1 MKLPIRISLIGAGIY
16 ILIELIL
23 LLAGM
28 NQSREV
34 IVLTLGANTLILLVI
49 VALSILINFNR
60 NKAGGL
66 SMIVDLKM
74 GITAAAIYS
83 VVISSFLFLYFSV
96 LDPSYPEMRKQQI
109 ISGMQDQEAI
119 DTLNEQMEANPDHF
133 AGKSSDDIQEMNHNN
148 VEHMLS
154 ANTVFPLSLFSLFF
168 LGMVYSFFVMA
179 FNRMILSKL

>member
-1 MKLPIRISLIGAGIY
+1 MKLPIKISLIGAAIY
-16 ILIELIL
+16 ILIELVL
-23 LLAGM
+23 MFTGLNESRDVVVLA
-28 NQSREV
+28 
-34 IVLTLGANTLILLVI
+34 LGANTLILLVI

-74 GITAAAIYS
+74 GIIAAAIYS
-83 VVISSFLFLYFSV
+83 VVISSFLFLYFAV
-96 LDPSYPEMRKQQI
+96 LDPSYPEKRKQQI
-109 ISGMQDQEAI
+109 IAGMQDQEAI
-119 DTLNEQMEANPDHF
+119 DVLENNIEANPNMTN
-133 AGKSSDDIQEMNHNN
+133 GKSSDDIQEMNHNN

-154 ANTVFPLSLFSLFF
+154 AKTVFPMALFSLFF

>member
-1 MKLPIRISLIGAGIY
+1 MKLPIKIGLIGAGIY
-16 ILIELIL
+16 IILELIL
-23 LLAGM
+23 LFTGL
-28 NQSREV
+28 NKSRDV
-34 IVLTLGANTLILLVI
+34 IVLSLGANTLILVLI

-60 NKAGGL
+60 NKHGGL

-74 GITAAAIYS
+74 GIIASAIYS
-83 VVISSFLFLYFSV
+83 VIISSFLFLYFSV

-109 ISGMQDQEAI
+109 IAGMQNQDAI
-119 DTLNEQMEANPDHF
+119 DHLNESMEANPDNY

-154 ANTVFPLSLFSLFF
+154 ANTVFPLALFSLFF